1 VCIVAFSE
9 TGELVGD
16 GDDDD
21 DDDDDVSM
29 SGWKIKKDFG

>member
-1 VCIVAFSE
+1 VAFSE